1 MSFSIGR
8 CLTCMSDAT
17 KRCPTHPL
25 VWGCTKQMMLSAVY
39 GYTETWGTEAENYE
53 AQRQAAMTAGEKAA
67 LAAKKAAAEKAME
80 EKMAADKAAADAE
93 KTSQRLRDYA
103 NGGISKSKGARRCKG
118 ECYEG
123 GCDVRKM
130 HSNACSFI
138 HEDELQTYTGIF
150 ACFGIKMVDD
160 AEFLALVRL
169 CDKTEDSLKRSQM
182 KREIKMLDEQI
193 KMQMKGRW
201 LWVTGVDEKGGMK
214 FSRSN
219 PELAQ
224 QQQQQQQPLLPLLRN
239 PRQMPMQQMQMQMQQ
254 AAFKPREARCAW

>member
-224 QQQQQQQPLLPLLRN
+224 QQQQPLLPLLRN
-239 PRQMPMQQMQMQMQQ
+239 PRQMPMQQMQMQQ

>member
-1 MSFSIGR
+1 
-8 CLTCMSDAT
+8 
-17 KRCPTHPL
+17 
-25 VWGCTKQMMLSAVY
+25 MMISEVY
-39 GYTETWGTEAENYE
+39 GYTETWATETENYE
-53 AQRQAAMTAGEKAA
+53 AQRQAAMTAAEKAA

-80 EKMAADKAAADAE
+80 EKLAADKAAADAQ
-93 KTSQRLRDYA
+93 KTAQRLRDYA
-103 NGGISKSKGARRCKG
+103 NGGVSKSKGARRCKG

-130 HSNACSFI
+130 HSNGCSFI

-160 AEFLALVRL
+160 AEFLSLVKL
-169 CDKTEDSLKRSQM
+169 CDKTEDPIKRNQM

-201 LWVTGVDEKGGMK
+201 LWVTGMDEKGGMR

-219 PELAQ
+219 PEVEQQ
-224 QQQQQQQPLLPLLRN
+224 QQQQQQQPLLPLIRN
-239 PRQMPMQQMQMQMQQ
+239 PRQMQQMQQV
-254 AAFKPREARCAW
+254 AVKPREARCAW